1 MIYFLFL
8 ISIVAIVY
16 ILLHEQKVTTQAN
29 ANTDYNALLASVGQ
43 VALVRKYGP
52 HKAAELFLES
62 VESMAIYQPVLDK
75 LYEDAGVKR
84 YASVDEDEKRKIV
97 LDRLKLTFTE
107 LNNRI

>member
-62 VESMAIYQPVLDK
+62 VESMAIYQPVLDTKMQELKDMLVSTKTKKEK
-75 LYEDAGVKR
+75 L
-84 YASVDEDEKRKIV
+84 
-97 LDRLKLTFTE
+97 F
-107 LNNRI
+107 